1 MSIFQDVK
9 RRANLMKARAKL
21 DQPMRVFSRSRP
33 NPDTPWNKTV
43 DLGEMPYR
51 KYRQL
56 REGTLMCYVAQ
67 VVQDSDAY
75 RQFVEFYQKEM
86 AGQA

>member
-9 RRANLMKARAKL
+9 RRANLEKARAKL
-21 DQPMRVFSRSRP
+21 DQPMRVFSRRRDEP
-33 NPDTPWNKTV
+33 CGPFVETV
-43 DLGEMPYR
+43 DLGVMPYR

-67 VVQDSDAY
+67 VVQDNDCY